1 MLHPDMQILKI
12 LQLINNRYLYLENLI
27 IRLHVLY
34 ILNTHI
40 KFHVNW
46 ILFTIRFINL
56 FLCIILDYKN
66 LKFKY
71 LIDDIVI
78 NL

>member
-1 MLHPDMQILKI
+1 MKQI
-12 LQLINNRYLYLENLI
+12 NMTTHFENLTVELI
-27 IRLHVLY
+27 VLNV
-34 ILNTHI
+34 LKTQV

-71 LIDDIVI
+71 FIDKITIDH
-78 NL
+78 